1 MSGEIV
7 RAARV
12 AMAGIQAAVKA
23 GGIEGRQM
31 ISVTFYL
38 TVTMCNVPGAVVARA
53 AGCSR
58 QNVAKCLRHV
68 EERREDP
75 AFDKAMEQL
84 ERTIGGG
91 YA

>member
-31 ISVTFYL
+31 VSVTFYL
-38 TVTMCNVPGAVVARA
+38 TVTICNVPGAVVARA
-53 AGCSR
+53 AGCTR

-68 EERREDP
+68 EDRREDP
-75 AFDKAMEQL
+75 VFDRAMADL
-84 ERTIGGG
+84 ERTIGGSFR
-91 YA
+91 